1 MSYRHL
7 DTLSAFTANLD
18 FSSAAASRTMTATAA
33 SGTSRFVSECDDSV
47 GDLLAQTFSCA
58 VAIRTIPV
66 ASRVTI
72 EASMVGH
79 TAPPKSFGDF
89 DLVKSTAVA
98 VARCLRKIA
107 SRKYPSRHTVRSPID
122 GDRCTPVTGITNSLI
137 WRSRLRRSIHPVLL
151 GGGRDRSR
159 SHGNQAR
166 GANALHALCG

>member
-89 DLVKSTAVA
+89 DLVSRRGQHMWTKVDRGRGSAMSPKNSKS
-98 VARCLRKIA
+98 
-107 SRKYPSRHTVRSPID
+107 
-122 GDRCTPVTGITNSLI
+122 
-137 WRSRLRRSIHPVLL
+137 
-151 GGGRDRSR
+151 
-159 SHGNQAR
+159 
-166 GANALHALCG
+166 